1 MAVSAEQSSPHINP
15 ETQNLPRTLI
25 FTWGNPSR
33 GDDAIGPEI
42 HNRLIDTLSADT
54 ANNVEVLTDFQLQI
68 EHITDLEGRDRIIF
82 VDASVSAQPPFEYQR
97 IHPEED
103 NSYTTHAMSP
113 QALLS
118 VYRKVNGKEPPQAWL
133 LSVRGYEFGLGS
145 ALSNRA
151 RSNLDRAISLLLQQH
166 TDMGHENIRKR

>member
-15 ETQNLPRTLI
+15 GTQNLPRTLI

-42 HNRLIDTLSADT
+42 YNHLI
-54 ANNVEVLTDFQLQI
+54 ANLPDGVDLLTDFQLQI

-82 VDASVSAQPPFEYQR
+82 VDASVSAEAPFEYQR
-97 IHPEED
+97 IYPEED

-118 VYRKVNGKEPPQAWL
+118 VYRKVNGEEPPEAWL
-133 LSVRGYEFGLGS
+133 LSVRGYEFGLGKELS
-145 ALSNRA
+145 GQANDNIKKALLTLSRDLNTA
-151 RSNLDRAISLLLQQH
+151 PF
-166 TDMGHENIRKR
+166 EN

>member
-42 HNRLIDTLSADT
+42 YNRLIDTLSADT

-97 IHPEED
+97 IYPQED

-118 VYRKVNGKEPPQAWL
+118 VYRKVNGREPPQAWL